1 MLARGSRMH
10 CRQTHRRR
18 GAAIVEFAVVAPLLM
33 MFVLGI
39 IEIGRLVNVAQVATN
54 TSREGARY
62 AVQGGANTSTIDAYL
77 RTYLASAGMSNTASG
92 TNSAVTV
99 TIEFLTGTTWTSTAD
114 PSVVPSGT
122 PIRVTVQINFDSQT
136 WLPSQFFV
144 GKNTKVQGVTVMRKE

>member
-1 MLARGSRMH
+1 MLAPPGALRRP
-10 CRQTHRRR
+10 RRPRR

-77 RTYLASAGMSNTASG
+77 RTYLASAGMTNTAGGS
-92 TNSAVTV
+92 NSAVTV
-99 TIEFLTGTTWTSTAD
+99 AVEYLAGTTWT
-114 PSVVPSGT
+114 
-122 PIRVTVQINFDSQT
+122 
-136 WLPSQFFV
+136 
-144 GKNTKVQGVTVMRKE
+144 